1 MSCWCAIVGWVACRD
16 ERRKGA
22 TQAGKEKQE
31 KRGRHIKQRKDK
43 KIANKIARV
52 SHAIL
57 HCACCCALL
66 AEMPCVLSELTLVNH
81 CR

>member
-22 TQAGKEKQE
+22 TQAGKEKQ